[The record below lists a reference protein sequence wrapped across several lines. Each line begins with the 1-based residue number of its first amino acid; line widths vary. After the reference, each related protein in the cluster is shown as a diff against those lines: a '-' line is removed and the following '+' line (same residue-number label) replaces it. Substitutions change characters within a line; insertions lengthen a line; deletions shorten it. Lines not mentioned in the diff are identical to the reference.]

1 MYRESELRHLFENRR
16 ILLAGYGREG
26 KSTETLIRK
35 LLPQA
40 DITIVEG
47 NDAIREES
55 RKGYDMIV
63 KSPGIPTFVFEG
75 CCDLNTI
82 TQQTDLFLQ
91 VYGRQT
97 IGITGTKGKSTTT
110 HLAAAVMRT
119 VYDDVVM
126 AGNMGIPLFDVVD
139 QIGEKTLVVCEF
151 SCHQMENIH
160 VGPHVGAVLNLF
172 EEHLD
177 HYHSYLD
184 YKMAKMQ
191 IGLKQQEGDHFF
203 YCKDNAE
210 LAELVAENTFKSE
223 VHSYGIDSAMRLKD
237 MPRRLK
243 GDHNLCNIELVRQM
257 AEVMGVGEQL
267 FQDAVAS
274 FDGLEHRL
282 QEVGTYEGITFY
294 NDSISTIP
302 AAAIAAVE
310 ALGKVDTLILGG
322 FDRGIDYDPLSRY
335 LAGSQVGNLVFVG
348 EAGKR
353 IRDRYLELL
362 QSGECP
368 AKPRQMLSTS
378 DYAAIV
384 DWCYEHT
391 AKGGIC
397 LLSPAAASYDQF
409 KNFEERGRVFAQLVK
424 DHCNKK

>member
-119 VYDDVVM
+119 AYDDVVM

-210 LAELVAENTFKSE
+210 LAELVAENSFKSE

-424 DHCNKK
+424 DHFNKK